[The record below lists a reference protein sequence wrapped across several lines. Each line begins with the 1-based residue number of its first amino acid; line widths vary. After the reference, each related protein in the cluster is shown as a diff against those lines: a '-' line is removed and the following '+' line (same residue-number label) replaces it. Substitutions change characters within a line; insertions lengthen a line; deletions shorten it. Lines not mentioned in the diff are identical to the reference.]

1 MLHAVSWIAFLKAT
15 LLLIL
20 VYYILI
26 ALLFYRSE
34 CRTLLRRAG
43 KRTPYLVIPCLLAA
57 GSLRAQTA
65 DGNTGL
71 SQANTMVRSYF
82 DTGTQLMYAAGA
94 IVGLIGAFRV
104 FSLWQSGHREDVN
117 RAAAGWFG
125 SCIFLVIVATVIK
138 SFFGL

>member
-1 MLHAVSWIAFLKAT
+1 MLHAVSWTAFLKAL

-20 VYYILI
+20 LYYILI
-26 ALLFYRSE
+26 ALLFFRTE
-34 CRTLLRRAG
+34 CRALLRRAG
-43 KRTPYLVIPCLLAA
+43 KRLSLLPLPLLLAA
-57 GSLRAQTA
+57 GGLRAQTA

-94 IVGLIGAFRV
+94 LVGLIGAFRV
-104 FSLWQSGHREDVN
+104 FGLWMSGHREDVN
-117 RAAAGWFG
+117 RAAAAWFG
-125 SCIFLVIVATVIK
+125 ACIFLVIVATVIK

>member
-1 MLHAVSWIAFLKAT
+1 MFHAVSWTAFIKAL

-20 VYYILI
+20 VYYTLI
-26 ALLFYRSE
+26 ALLFFRTE
-34 CRTLLRRAG
+34 CRAILRRVG
-43 KRTPYLVIPCLLAA
+43 KRVPILLPSLLAA
-57 GSLRAQTA
+57 GGLRAQTA
-65 DGNTGL
+65 DGNNGL

-104 FSLWQSGHREDVN
+104 FSLWQSGHREDMN
-117 RAAAGWFG
+117 RAAAAWFG